1 MNKSVKLLST
11 TLVVAVL
18 ALSIVSVMV
27 PSDVAFAGSAVGGN
41 GGNGGTGG
49 NGGIAVFG
57 SANGGDA
64 NGGNGGDALCDFF
77 SCIA

>member
-27 PSDVAFAGSAVGGN
+27 PSDVAFAGSATGGA

-49 NGGIAVFG
+49 NGGISLLG
-57 SANGGDA
+57 DANGGDA
-64 NGGNGGDALCDFF
+64 NGGDGGFAVCNNI
-77 SCIA
+77 SCLL